1 MKSREWKKS
10 TGSQRSF
17 SSPESIQ
24 GGIKMSVLSNRAKS
38 LKPSPTLAINAK
50 AKTKQMQGIH
60 VVSFGAGEPDFDT
73 PRNIKAAAIKAIEE
87 GFTKYT
93 PVGGTDD
100 LKDGIIKKFQR
111 DNGLTYKR
119 SEIIA
124 SCGGKHSFYNLATAI
139 FDAGD
144 EVIVPAPYWVSY
156 PPMVALANA
165 TPIIVETTEKN
176 EFKITPEDL
185 KKAITPKTKALIINS
200 PSNPTGSAYTK
211 KELEKIAEIAISKN
225 FFVISDEI
233 YEKIV
238 YDSFE
243 FTSIASL
250 GEEMKRR
257 TIIVHG
263 VAKTYAMT
271 GWRIGYT
278 AGSEEIISAMN
289 NIQSQSTS
297 NPTSIAKKAYAEAL
311 IGPQDDV
318 AKMVAAFTKRRNYI
332 IDRLNKIPGVS
343 CYNPAGAFYAFPNFS
358 SYYGRSYQGKKI
370 SNSTE
375 LADFFL
381 DVARVAVVPGVEF
394 GADPFERLSY
404 ATSMEDIREGLDRIE
419 EALKKLT

>member
-1 MKSREWKKS
+1 
-10 TGSQRSF
+10 
-17 SSPESIQ
+17 
-24 GGIKMSVLSNRAKS
+24 MSVLSNRAKS

-50 AKTKQMQGIH
+50 AKSMQAQGIH
-60 VVSFGAGEPDFDT
+60 VISFGAGEPDFDT
-73 PRNIKAAAIKAIEE
+73 PENIKQAAKKAIDE

-93 PVGGTDD
+93 AVGGIDE
-100 LKDGIIKKFQR
+100 LKDAIINKFKR
-111 DNGLTYKR
+111 DNGLSYKR
-119 SEIIA
+119 SEILV
-124 SCGGKHSFYNLATAI
+124 SCGGKHSFYNLAQAI
-139 FDAGD
+139 FDQGD

-165 TPIIVETTEKN
+165 TPVIVETTEKN

-200 PSNPTGSAYTK
+200 PSNPTGSAYGK

-238 YDSFE
+238 YDGFE
-243 FTSIASL
+243 FISIASL
-250 GEEMKRR
+250 NDEIRKR

-297 NPTSIAKKAYAEAL
+297 NPTSIAQKASVEAL
-311 IGPQDDV
+311 IGLQDEV
-318 AKMVAAFTKRRNYI
+318 RKMVTAFGQRRSYI
-332 IDRLNKIPGVS
+332 MDRLNKIPGVS
-343 CYNPAGAFYAFPNFS
+343 CYKPVGAFYVFPNFS
-358 SYYGRSYQGKKI
+358 SYYGESYQGKKI
-370 SNSTE
+370 ENSTH

-394 GADPFERLSY
+394 GADPFERLSF
-404 ATSMEDIREGLDRIE
+404 ATSMENIKEGLNRIE
-419 EALKKLT
+419 ESLKKLS

>member
-1 MKSREWKKS
+1 M
-10 TGSQRSF
+10 T
-17 SSPESIQ
+17 
-24 GGIKMSVLSNRAKS
+24 VLSNRAKS

-50 AKTKQMQGIH
+50 AKSMQAQGIH
-60 VVSFGAGEPDFDT
+60 VISFGAGEPDFDT
-73 PRNIKAAAIKAIEE
+73 PENIKQAAKKALDE

-93 PVGGTDD
+93 PVGGIDE
-100 LKDGIIKKFQR
+100 LKDAIIRKFQR
-111 DNGLTYKR
+111 DSGLSYKR
-119 SEIIA
+119 SEILV
-124 SCGGKHSFYNLATAI
+124 SCGGKHSFYNLAQAI
-139 FDAGD
+139 FDQGD
-144 EVIVPAPYWVSY
+144 EVIIPAPYWVSY
-156 PPMVALANA
+156 PPMVGLANA
-165 TPIIVETTEKN
+165 TPVIVETREKN
-176 EFKITPEDL
+176 DFKITPEEL

-211 KELEKIAEIAISKN
+211 KELEKIAEIGISKN

-238 YDSFE
+238 YDGFQ

-250 GEEMKRR
+250 NDEIKKR

-297 NPTSIAKKAYAEAL
+297 NPTSISQKASVEAL
-311 IGPQDDV
+311 AGLQDEV
-318 AKMVAAFTKRRNYI
+318 GKMVSAFGQRRNYI
-332 IDRLNKIPGVS
+332 VDRLNKIPSVS
-343 CYNPAGAFYAFPNFS
+343 CYKPVGAFYVFPNFS
-358 SYYGRSYQGKKI
+358 SYYGKSYQGKKI
-370 SNSTE
+370 ENSTH

-404 ATSMEDIREGLDRIE
+404 ATSMEDIKEGLNRIE
-419 EALKKLT
+419 EALKKLS

>member
-1 MKSREWKKS
+1 
-10 TGSQRSF
+10 
-17 SSPESIQ
+17 
-24 GGIKMSVLSNRAKS
+24 MSVLSNRAKS

-50 AKTKQMQGIH
+50 AKSMQAQGIS
-60 VVSFGAGEPDFDT
+60 VISFGAGEPDFDT
-73 PRNIKAAAIKAIEE
+73 PENIKEAAKKALDA

-93 PVGGTDD
+93 PVGGIDD
-100 LKDGIIKKFQR
+100 LKDAIIKKFQR
-111 DNGLTYKR
+111 DNQVTYKR
-119 SEIIA
+119 SEIIV
-124 SCGGKHSFYNLATAI
+124 SCGGKHSFYNLAQAI
-139 FDAGD
+139 FDQGD

-156 PPMVALANA
+156 PPMVALANG
-165 TPIIVETTEKN
+165 TPVIAETTEKN
-176 EFKITPEDL
+176 EFKITPDEL
-185 KKAITPKTKALIINS
+185 KKAITPKTKALILNS

-211 KELEKIAEIAISKN
+211 KELEKISEIALSKN

-238 YDSFE
+238 YDGFE

-250 GEEMKRR
+250 SEEMKKR

-278 AGSEEIISAMN
+278 AGSEEIIAAMN

-297 NPTSIAKKAYAEAL
+297 NPTSIAQKASVEAL
-311 IGPQDDV
+311 AGPQNEV
-318 AKMVAAFTKRRNYI
+318 EKMVTAFGQRRNYI
-332 IDRLNKIPGVS
+332 VDRLNKIPGVS
-343 CYNPAGAFYAFPNFS
+343 CYKPVGAFYVFPNFS
-358 SYYGRSYQGKKI
+358 SYYGKSYQDKKI
-370 SNSTE
+370 ENSTH

-404 ATSMEDIREGLDRIE
+404 ATSMEEIKEGLDRLE
-419 EALKKLT
+419 ESLKKLT

>member
-1 MKSREWKKS
+1 M
-10 TGSQRSF
+10 
-17 SSPESIQ
+17 SI
-24 GGIKMSVLSNRAKS
+24 LSNRAKS

-50 AKTKQMQGIH
+50 AKSMQAQGIH
-60 VVSFGAGEPDFDT
+60 VISFGAGEPDFDT
-73 PRNIKAAAIKAIEE
+73 PGNIKQAAKKALDE

-93 PVGGTDD
+93 AVGGIDE
-100 LKDGIIKKFQR
+100 LKDAIIKKFQR
-111 DNGLTYKR
+111 DSGLSYKR
-119 SEIIA
+119 SEIIV
-124 SCGGKHSFYNLATAI
+124 SCGGKHSFYNLAQAI
-139 FDAGD
+139 FDQGD
-144 EVIVPAPYWVSY
+144 EVIIPAPYWVSY
-156 PPMVALANA
+156 PPMVTLAGG
-165 TPIIVETTEKN
+165 TPVIVETKEKK

-200 PSNPTGSAYTK
+200 PSNPTGSACAKT
-211 KELEKIAEIAISKN
+211 ELEKIAEIAISEN

-238 YDSFE
+238 YDGFQ
-243 FTSIASL
+243 FISIASL
-250 GEEMKRR
+250 SEEMRKK

-297 NPTSIAKKAYAEAL
+297 NPTSIAQKASVEAL
-311 IGPQDDV
+311 AGPQDEV
-318 AKMVAAFTKRRNYI
+318 GKMVSAFAQRRNYI
-332 IDRLNKIPGVS
+332 VDRLNKMAGVS
-343 CYNPAGAFYAFPNFS
+343 CYKPAGAFYVFPNFS
-358 SYYGRSYQGKKI
+358 SYYGKSYQGKKI
-370 SNSTE
+370 ENSTH

-404 ATSMEDIREGLDRIE
+404 ATSLEDIKEGLNRIE
-419 EALKKLT
+419 EALKKLS